1 MSIKIHDNSL
11 LSLKKYFREKLSDL
25 YEEEEIASLFYIGL
39 DSYMGISRLI
49 YIADPKAT
57 VSESDILRMRY
68 LAKELLKGRPIQYI
82 IGHCE
87 FMELP
92 LKVNESVL
100 IPRPE
105 TEEIV
110 DDIYKKVP
118 EAKTI
123 VDLCT
128 GSGCIALALKN
139 NYENAKVVGID
150 LSEDALE
157 IAKYNATQNK
167 LEVEFIHAD
176 ILSSAIDIPECDLLV
191 SNPPYVMEQEKKA
204 MHKNVVEHEP
214 HSALFVK
221 DKDPLIF
228 YEAIIRLAVEKL
240 IANGWLFM
248 EINEKF
254 GKEIL
259 DMLRQAGLTKNI
271 SLSKDLNGKDRWIS
285 VQKEEQIER

>member
-11 LSLKKYFREKLSDL
+11 LSLKKYFREKLSEL

-39 DSYMGISRLI
+39 DAFLGISRLL
-49 YIADPKAT
+49 YISDPKST

-68 LAKELLKGRPIQYI
+68 LAKELVKGRPIQYI

-87 FMELP
+87 FMDLR

-110 DDIYKKVP
+110 ADIYTKVSGP
-118 EAKTI
+118 KVI

-139 NYENAKVVGID
+139 KYEKASVVGVD
-150 LSEDALE
+150 LSLDAIE
-157 IAKYNATQNK
+157 IARFNAEQNK
-167 LEVEFIHAD
+167 LEVEFIDDDVLNA
-176 ILSSAIDIPECDLLV
+176 AIEIPMCDLLV
-191 SNPPYVMEQEKKA
+191 SNPPYVMESEKKE
-204 MHKNVVEHEP
+204 MHKNVLENEP
-214 HSALFVK
+214 HSALFV
-221 DKDPLIF
+221 DDNDPLIF
-228 YEAIIRLAVEKL
+228 YRAIIRLAVEKL
-240 IANGWLFM
+240 NPNGWLFM

-259 DMLRQAGLTKNI
+259 DMMMKAGLTKNAC
-271 SLSKDLNGKDRWIS
+271 LSKDLNGKDRWIS
-285 VQKEEQIER
+285 VQKEE